1 MSAALVDSSAVM
13 ITHASLLTAWFA
25 VAVATFPFLFTA
37 TAPYG
42 KFVRAGWGPF
52 VDGNVG
58 WAAQEVVSPVFFW
71 LGYTRGDAI
80 FDDLTRAPDGGWYAR
95 ALPWVWY
102 AHYFHRALIY
112 PATRRMSRTTAAT
125 VCAAVGF
132 NVINGALIG
141 AELAH
146 GTAKPNDA
154 QIVAGAVV
162 TAFGAVLNIWHD
174 VLLARLRARS
184 SRRVRRPDRRPIQS
198 RRLSAL
204 PRRGDRMDRFRHPH
218 RSREIHRGV
227 RVLDLRQPLSSRRRH
242 EGVLSPSLRRA
253 RVPRPHPRHD
263 PFHRLAPL
271 PRSLSPSLAGAR
283 SQISPFPRVVSL
295 RCTLLSASPRR
306 DQNPR
311 RAENPENDADTRHST
326 PRDVRRRAR
335 PPTPRS
341 AAVMRAMSRVV
352 APAPRARARAARAAM
367 RTSTARGGGDAI
379 ARATRTTATDARR
392 RARRRERTARRRWKE
407 VALKRSTST
416 RDDAD
421 AGVERGDDG

>member
-154 QIVAGAVV
+154 QIVGGAVV

-174 VLLARLRARS
+174 ALLARLRARRPGAYVVPTGGLFNLVACPHYLGES
-184 SRRVRRPDRRPIQS
+184 IEWIGFAILTAPARSTAVFAFWTFANLFPRAVATRAYYRRRFGARAFPDRI
-198 RRLSAL
+198 
-204 PRRGDRMDRFRHPH
+204 
-218 RSREIHRGV
+218 
-227 RVLDLRQPLSSRRRH
+227 
-242 EGVLSPSLRRA
+242 
-253 RVPRPHPRHD
+253 
-263 PFHRLAPL
+263 
-271 PRSLSPSLAGAR
+271 
-283 SQISPFPRVVSL
+283 
-295 RCTLLSASPRR
+295 
-306 DQNPR
+306 
-311 RAENPENDADTRHST
+311 
-326 PRDVRRRAR
+326 
-335 PPTPRS
+335 
-341 AAVMRAMSRVV
+341 RAMI
-352 APAPRARARAARAAM
+352 PF
-367 RTSTARGGGDAI
+367 I
-379 ARATRTTATDARR
+379 A
-392 RARRRERTARRRWKE
+392 
-407 VALKRSTST
+407 
-416 RDDAD
+416 
-421 AGVERGDDG
+421 